1 MANNR
6 RVITGST
13 RRNRVELFY
22 EEAAAQVG
30 GVRLPSG
37 APIGY
42 RCRRGASVVAK
53 MTTRAESGRTTDST
67 ALR

>member
-22 EEAAAQVG
+22 EEAATQVG
-30 GVRLPSG
+30 GEVRLPPC

-42 RCRRGASVVAK
+42 RCRGASVAAK